1 MRAFLLTKT
10 LINFDS
16 VPNHVMKNFL
26 SLSLITFIIFSCS
39 PGSSLEKKKAQL
51 AEYQAEHDALKIKI
65 ADLEKE
71 IARLDTSA
79 EIRKPKLV
87 TLTPVQSGVFNH
99 YIDVQGTV
107 DSEENIAV
115 QPGMPGQVT
124 KVNVHEGDMVK
135 AGQILAEVDNRVIR
149 ESISQL
155 QTNVD
160 FAKTAFEKQQRLW
173 NQKIGTEIQYLQS
186 KTQFESLQK
195 NMVTLQAQLD
205 MSRIKSPINGMVD
218 AVNIKV
224 GEYAAPGMFGAFRV
238 VNFGKM
244 KVIAKVADSYIGKVK
259 LGNPVRIYLA
269 DINDTIQGKISFI
282 SKVVNPMT
290 RTFDIEIGLGATSTE
305 VRPNMMASLKINDEN
320 IANAMSILSNLVQK
334 DASGSM
340 YVMISEGIAA
350 KMKAR
355 KKLVKTGISS
365 GDRIIVLEGLSGN
378 EQLIEAGYQEVVDG
392 QLISLK

>member
-1 MRAFLLTKT
+1 
-10 LINFDS
+10 
-16 VPNHVMKNFL
+16 MKNFL

>member
-1 MRAFLLTKT
+1 
-10 LINFDS
+10 
-16 VPNHVMKNFL
+16 MKNYL
-26 SLSLITFIIFSCS
+26 SLSFIAFIIFSCS
-39 PGSSLEKKKAQL
+39 PGSGLEKKKAQL

-87 TLTPVQSGVFNH
+87 TLTPVNAGVFNH
-99 YIDVQGTV
+99 YIDVQGTI

-124 KVNVHEGDMVK
+124 KVNVHEGDMVS
-135 AGQILAEVDNRVIR
+135 AGQVLAEVDNRVIR

-195 NMVTLQAQLD
+195 NLVTLQAQLE

-224 GEYAAPGMFGAFRV
+224 GEYAAPGMLGAFRV

-244 KVIAKVADSYIGKVK
+244 KVKAKVADSYIGKVK
-259 LGNPVRIYLA
+259 VGNPVSIYLA
-269 DINDTIQGKISFI
+269 DIKDTIQAKISFV
-282 SKVVNPMT
+282 SRVVNPMT
-290 RTFDIEIGLGATSTE
+290 RTFDIEIGLGSTSPD

-320 IANAMSILSNLVQK
+320 IANAISVLSNLVQK
-334 DASGSM
+334 DASENM
-340 YVMISEGIAA
+340 YVMIAEGSAA

>member
-1 MRAFLLTKT
+1 
-10 LINFDS
+10 
-16 VPNHVMKNFL
+16 MKNFL
-26 SLSLITFIIFSCS
+26 SLSLISFIVFSCS
-39 PGSSLEKKKAQL
+39 SGSGLEKKKAEL
-51 AEYQAEHDALKIKI
+51 AENQAQYDALKIKI

-87 TLTPVQSGVFNH
+87 TLTPVQTGIFNH
-99 YIDVQGTV
+99 YIDVQGTI

-135 AGQILAEVDNRVIR
+135 AGQVLAEVDNRVIR

-173 NQKIGTEIQYLQS
+173 NQKIGTEIQFLQS

-195 NMVTLQAQLD
+195 NMITLQAQLD

-224 GEYAAPGMFGAFRV
+224 GEYAAPGMLGSFRV

-244 KVIAKVADSYIGKVK
+244 KVKAKIADSYIGKVK

-269 DINDTIQGKISFI
+269 DINDTIEGKISFV

-290 RTFDIEIGLGATSTE
+290 RSFDIEIGLGATSTE

-320 IANAMSILSNLVQK
+320 IDNAMSVQSNLVQK
-334 DASGSM
+334 DPSGSM
-340 YVMISEGIAA
+340 YVMISEGRAA
-350 KMKAR
+350 NMKAR

-365 GDRIIVLEGLSGN
+365 GARIIVLEGLSGN

>member
-1 MRAFLLTKT
+1 
-10 LINFDS
+10 
-16 VPNHVMKNFL
+16 MKNFL
-26 SLSLITFIIFSCS
+26 SLSLISFIIFSCS
-39 PGSSLEKKKAQL
+39 SGSGLEKKKAEL
-51 AEYQAEHDALKIKI
+51 AEYQAQHDALKIKI

-224 GEYAAPGMFGAFRV
+224 GEYAAPGMLGAFRV

-244 KVIAKVADSYIGKVK
+244 KVKAKVADSYIGKVK

-269 DINDTIQGKISFI
+269 DINDTIQGKISFV

-290 RTFDIEIGLGATSTE
+290 RTFDIEIDLGATSTD

-320 IANAMSILSNLVQK
+320 IDNAMSVQSNLVQK
-334 DASGSM
+334 DPSGSM
-340 YVMISEGIAA
+340 YVMISEGSAT

-365 GDRIIVLEGLSGN
+365 GARIIVLEGLSGN

>member
-1 MRAFLLTKT
+1 
-10 LINFDS
+10 
-16 VPNHVMKNFL
+16 MKNFL
-26 SLSLITFIIFSCS
+26 SLSLISFIIFSCS
-39 PGSSLEKKKAQL
+39 SGSGLEKKKAEL
-51 AEYQAEHDALKIKI
+51 AENQAQYDALKIKI

-87 TLTPVQSGVFNH
+87 TLTPVQTGIFNH
-99 YIDVQGTV
+99 YIDVQGTI

-135 AGQILAEVDNRVIR
+135 AGQVLAEVDNRVIR

-173 NQKIGTEIQYLQS
+173 NQKIGTEIQFLQS

-195 NMVTLQAQLD
+195 NMITLQAQLD

-224 GEYAAPGMFGAFRV
+224 GEYAAPGMLGSFRV

-244 KVIAKVADSYIGKVK
+244 KVKAKIADSYIGKVK

-269 DINDTIQGKISFI
+269 DIKDTIQGKISFV

-290 RTFDIEIGLGATSTE
+290 RSFDIEIGLGATSTE

-320 IANAMSILSNLVQK
+320 IDNAMSIQSNLVQK
-334 DASGSM
+334 DPSGSM
-340 YVMISEGIAA
+340 YVMISEGLAA
-350 KMKAR
+350 NMKAR

-365 GDRIIVLEGLSGN
+365 GARIIVLEGLSGN

-392 QLISLK
+392 QLISLN

>member
-1 MRAFLLTKT
+1 
-10 LINFDS
+10 
-16 VPNHVMKNFL
+16 MKNFL
-26 SLSLITFIIFSCS
+26 SLSLITFIVFSCS
-39 PGSSLEKKKAQL
+39 PGSGLEKKKAQL

-224 GEYAAPGMFGAFRV
+224 GEYAAPGMMGAFRV

-244 KVIAKVADSYIGKVK
+244 KVKANVADSYIGKVK

-269 DINDTIQGKISFI
+269 DINDTIQGKISFV

-340 YVMISEGIAA
+340 YVMISEGSAA

>member
-1 MRAFLLTKT
+1 
-10 LINFDS
+10 
-16 VPNHVMKNFL
+16 MKNFL
-26 SLSLITFIIFSCS
+26 SLSLISFIVFSCS
-39 PGSSLEKKKAQL
+39 SGSGLEKKKAEL
-51 AEYQAEHDALKIKI
+51 AENQAQYDALKIKI

-87 TLTPVQSGVFNH
+87 TLTPVQTGIFNH
-99 YIDVQGTV
+99 YIDVQGTI

-135 AGQILAEVDNRVIR
+135 AGQVLAEVDNRVIR

-173 NQKIGTEIQYLQS
+173 NQKIGTEIQFLQS

-195 NMVTLQAQLD
+195 NMITLQAQLD

-224 GEYAAPGMFGAFRV
+224 GEYAAPGMLGSFRV

-244 KVIAKVADSYIGKVK
+244 KVKAKIADSYIGKVK

-269 DINDTIQGKISFI
+269 DIKDTIQGKISFV

-290 RTFDIEIGLGATSTE
+290 RSFDIEIGLGATSTE

-320 IANAMSILSNLVQK
+320 IDNAMSVQSNLVQK
-334 DASGSM
+334 DPSGSM
-340 YVMISEGIAA
+340 YVMISEGRAA
-350 KMKAR
+350 NMKAR

-365 GDRIIVLEGLSGN
+365 GARIIVLEGLSGN

>member
-1 MRAFLLTKT
+1 
-10 LINFDS
+10 
-16 VPNHVMKNFL
+16 MKNFL
-26 SLSLITFIIFSCS
+26 SLSLITFNIFSCS
-39 PGSSLEKKKAQL
+39 PGSGLEKKKAQL

-87 TLTPVQSGVFNH
+87 TLTPVNAGVFNH
-99 YIDVQGTV
+99 YIDVQGTI

-124 KVNVHEGDMVK
+124 KVNVHEGDMVS
-135 AGQILAEVDNRVIR
+135 AGQVLAEVDNRVIR

-195 NMVTLQAQLD
+195 NLLTLQAQLE

-224 GEYAAPGMFGAFRV
+224 GEYAAPGMLGAFRV

-244 KVIAKVADSYIGKVK
+244 KVKAKVADSYIGKVK
-259 LGNPVRIYLA
+259 VGNPVSIYLA
-269 DINDTIQGKISFI
+269 DIKDTIQAKISFV
-282 SKVVNPMT
+282 SRVVNPMT
-290 RTFDIEIGLGATSTE
+290 RTFDIEIGLGSTSPD

-320 IANAMSILSNLVQK
+320 IANAISVLSNLVQK
-334 DASGSM
+334 DASENM
-340 YVMISEGIAA
+340 YVMIAEGSAA

>member
-1 MRAFLLTKT
+1 
-10 LINFDS
+10 
-16 VPNHVMKNFL
+16 MKNFL
-26 SLSLITFIIFSCS
+26 SLSFITFIVFSCS
-39 PGSSLEKKKAQL
+39 PGSGLEKKKAQL
-51 AEYQAEHDALKIKI
+51 VKYQAEQEAIKIKI

-87 TLTPVQSGVFNH
+87 TLTPVQTGIFNH
-99 YIDVQGTV
+99 YIDVQGTI

-135 AGQILAEVDNRVIR
+135 AGQVLAEVDNRVIR

-195 NMVTLQAQLD
+195 NMITLQAQLD

-224 GEYAAPGMFGAFRV
+224 GEYAAPGMLGSFRV

-244 KVIAKVADSYIGKVK
+244 KVKAKIADSYIGKVK

-269 DINDTIQGKISFI
+269 DIKDTIEGKISFV

-290 RTFDIEIGLGATSTE
+290 RSFDIEIGLGATSTE

-320 IANAMSILSNLVQK
+320 IGNAISVQSNLVQK
-334 DASGSM
+334 DPSGSM
-340 YVMISEGIAA
+340 YVMISEGRAA
-350 KMKAR
+350 NMKAR

-365 GDRIIVLEGLSGN
+365 GARIIVLEGLSGN

>member
-1 MRAFLLTKT
+1 
-10 LINFDS
+10 
-16 VPNHVMKNFL
+16 MKNFL
-26 SLSLITFIIFSCS
+26 SLSLISFIVFSCS
-39 PGSSLEKKKAQL
+39 SGSGLEKKKAEL
-51 AEYQAEHDALKIKI
+51 AENQAQYDALKIKI

-87 TLTPVQSGVFNH
+87 TLTPVQTGIFNH
-99 YIDVQGTV
+99 YIDVQGTI

-135 AGQILAEVDNRVIR
+135 AGQVLAEVDNRVIR

-195 NMVTLQAQLD
+195 NMITLQAQLD

-224 GEYAAPGMFGAFRV
+224 GEYAAPGMLGSFRV

-244 KVIAKVADSYIGKVK
+244 KVKAKIADSYIGKVT

-269 DINDTIQGKISFI
+269 DIKDTIQGKISFV

-290 RTFDIEIGLGATSTE
+290 RSFDIEIGLGATSTE

-320 IANAMSILSNLVQK
+320 IDNAMSVQSNLVQK
-334 DASGSM
+334 DPSGSM
-340 YVMISEGIAA
+340 YVMISEGRAA
-350 KMKAR
+350 NMKAR

-365 GDRIIVLEGLSGN
+365 GARIIVLEGLSGN

>member
-1 MRAFLLTKT
+1 
-10 LINFDS
+10 
-16 VPNHVMKNFL
+16 MKNFL
-26 SLSLITFIIFSCS
+26 SLSLITFVIFSCS
-39 PGSSLEKKKAQL
+39 PGSGLEKKKAQL

-173 NQKIGTEIQYLQS
+173 NQKIGTEIQFLQS

-224 GEYAAPGMFGAFRV
+224 GEYAAPGMLGAFRV

-244 KVIAKVADSYIGKVK
+244 KVKAKIADSYIGKVK
-259 LGNPVRIYLA
+259 LGNPVRIYLS
-269 DINDTIQGKISFI
+269 DINDTIQGKISFVG
-282 SKVVNPMT
+282 KVVNPMT
-290 RTFDIEIGLGATSTE
+290 RSFDIEIDLGATSTD

-320 IANAMSILSNLVQK
+320 IDNAMSVQSNLVQK
-334 DASGSM
+334 DPSGSM
-340 YVMISEGIAA
+340 YVMISEGSAA
-350 KMKAR
+350 NMKAR

-365 GDRIIVLEGLSGN
+365 GARIIVLEGLSGN

>member
-1 MRAFLLTKT
+1 
-10 LINFDS
+10 
-16 VPNHVMKNFL
+16 MKNFL
-26 SLSLITFIIFSCS
+26 SLSLITFIVFSCS
-39 PGSSLEKKKAQL
+39 PGSGLEKKKAQL

-87 TLTPVQSGVFNH
+87 TLTPVQTGIFNH

-135 AGQILAEVDNRVIR
+135 AGQVLAEVDNRVIR

-173 NQKIGTEIQYLQS
+173 NQKIGTEIQFLQS

-205 MSRIKSPINGMVD
+205 MSRIKSPINGVID

-224 GEYAAPGMFGAFRV
+224 GEYAAPGMMGAFRV

-244 KVIAKVADSYIGKVK
+244 KVKAKVADSYIGKVK

-269 DINDTIQGKISFI
+269 DINDTIQGKISFV

-290 RTFDIEIGLGATSTE
+290 RTFDIEIGLGGTSTE

-320 IANAMSILSNLVQK
+320 IDNAMSIQSNLVQK
-334 DASGSM
+334 DASGNM
-340 YVMISEGIAA
+340 YVMISEGSAA

-355 KKLVKTGISS
+355 KRLVKTGISS
-365 GDRIIVLEGLSGN
+365 GDRMVVLEGLSGN

-392 QLISLK
+392 QMISLK

>member
-1 MRAFLLTKT
+1 
-10 LINFDS
+10 
-16 VPNHVMKNFL
+16 MKNFL
-26 SLSLITFIIFSCS
+26 SLSLISFIIFSCS
-39 PGSSLEKKKAQL
+39 SGSGLEKKKAEL
-51 AEYQAEHDALKIKI
+51 AESQAEYDALKIKI

-87 TLTPVQSGVFNH
+87 TLTPVQTGIFNH
-99 YIDVQGTV
+99 YIDVQGTI

-135 AGQILAEVDNRVIR
+135 AGQVLAEVDNRVIR

-173 NQKIGTEIQYLQS
+173 NQKIGTEIQFLQS

-195 NMVTLQAQLD
+195 NMITLQAQLD

-224 GEYAAPGMFGAFRV
+224 GEYAAPGMLGSFRV

-244 KVIAKVADSYIGKVK
+244 KVKAKIADSYIGKVK

-269 DINDTIQGKISFI
+269 DIKDTIQGKISFV

-290 RTFDIEIGLGATSTE
+290 RSFDIEIGLGATSTE

-320 IANAMSILSNLVQK
+320 IENAISVQSNLVQK
-334 DASGSM
+334 DPSGSM
-340 YVMISEGIAA
+340 YVMISEGRAA
-350 KMKAR
+350 NMKAR

-365 GDRIIVLEGLSGN
+365 GARIIVLEGLSGN

-392 QLISLK
+392 QLISLN

>member
-1 MRAFLLTKT
+1 
-10 LINFDS
+10 
-16 VPNHVMKNFL
+16 MKNFL
-26 SLSLITFIIFSCS
+26 SLSLITFVIFSCS
-39 PGSSLEKKKAQL
+39 PGSGLEKKKAQL

-173 NQKIGTEIQYLQS
+173 NQKIGTEIQFLQS

-224 GEYAAPGMFGAFRV
+224 GEYAAPGMLGAFRV

-244 KVIAKVADSYIGKVK
+244 KVKAKIADSYIGKVK
-259 LGNPVRIYLA
+259 LGNPVRIYLS
-269 DINDTIQGKISFI
+269 DINDTIQGKISFV

-290 RTFDIEIGLGATSTE
+290 RSFDIEIDLGATSTD

-320 IANAMSILSNLVQK
+320 IDNAMSVQSNLVQK
-334 DASGSM
+334 DPSGSM
-340 YVMISEGIAA
+340 YVMISEGSAA
-350 KMKAR
+350 NMKAR

-365 GDRIIVLEGLSGN
+365 GARIIVLEGLSGN

>member
-1 MRAFLLTKT
+1 
-10 LINFDS
+10 
-16 VPNHVMKNFL
+16 MKNFL
-26 SLSLITFIIFSCS
+26 SLSFITFIIFSCS
-39 PGSSLEKKKAQL
+39 SGSGLEKKKAEL
-51 AEYQAEHDALKIKI
+51 AESQAEYDALKIKI

-87 TLTPVQSGVFNH
+87 TLTPVQTGIFNH
-99 YIDVQGTV
+99 YIDVQGTI

-135 AGQILAEVDNRVIR
+135 AGQVLAEVDNRVIR

-173 NQKIGTEIQYLQS
+173 NQKIGTEIQFLQS

-195 NMVTLQAQLD
+195 NMITLQAQLD

-224 GEYAAPGMFGAFRV
+224 GEYAAPGMLGSFRV

-244 KVIAKVADSYIGKVK
+244 KVKAKIADSYIGKVK

-269 DINDTIQGKISFI
+269 DIKDTIQGKISFV

-290 RTFDIEIGLGATSTE
+290 RSFDIEIGLGATSTE

-320 IANAMSILSNLVQK
+320 IDNAMSVQSNLVQK
-334 DASGSM
+334 DPSGSM
-340 YVMISEGIAA
+340 YVMISEGRAA
-350 KMKAR
+350 NMKAR

-365 GDRIIVLEGLSGN
+365 GARIIVLEGLSGN

>member
-1 MRAFLLTKT
+1 
-10 LINFDS
+10 
-16 VPNHVMKNFL
+16 MKNYL
-26 SLSLITFIIFSCS
+26 SLSFIAFIIISCS
-39 PGSSLEKKKAQL
+39 PGSGLEKKKAQL

-87 TLTPVQSGVFNH
+87 TLTMVNAGVFNH
-99 YIDVQGTV
+99 YIDVQGTI

-124 KVNVHEGDMVK
+124 KVNVHEGDMVS
-135 AGQILAEVDNRVIR
+135 AGQVLAEVDNRVIR

-195 NMVTLQAQLD
+195 NLVTLQAQLE

-224 GEYAAPGMFGAFRV
+224 GEYAAPGMLGAFRV

-244 KVIAKVADSYIGKVK
+244 KVKAKVADSYIGKVK
-259 LGNPVRIYLA
+259 VGNPVSIYLA
-269 DINDTIQGKISFI
+269 DIKDTIQAKISFV
-282 SKVVNPMT
+282 SRVVNPMT
-290 RTFDIEIGLGATSTE
+290 RTFDIEIGLGSTSPD

-320 IANAMSILSNLVQK
+320 IADAISVLSNLVQK
-334 DASGSM
+334 DASENM
-340 YVMISEGIAA
+340 YVMIAEGSAA

>member
-1 MRAFLLTKT
+1 
-10 LINFDS
+10 
-16 VPNHVMKNFL
+16 MKNFL
-26 SLSLITFIIFSCS
+26 SLSLITFLVFSCS
-39 PGSSLEKKKAQL
+39 PGSGLEKKKAQL

-218 AVNIKV
+218 AVNIKI
-224 GEYAAPGMFGAFRV
+224 GEYAAPGMLGAFRV

-244 KVIAKVADSYIGKVK
+244 KVKAKIADSYIGKVK
-259 LGNPVRIYLA
+259 LGNPVSIYLA
-269 DINDTIQGKISFI
+269 DIKDTIQGKISFV

-290 RTFDIEIGLGATSTE
+290 RSFDIEIGLGATSTD

-320 IANAMSILSNLVQK
+320 IDNAMSVQSNLVQK
-334 DASGSM
+334 DPSGSM
-340 YVMISEGIAA
+340 YVMISEGSAA
-350 KMKAR
+350 NMKAR

-365 GDRIIVLEGLSGN
+365 GARIIVLEGLSGN

>member
-1 MRAFLLTKT
+1 
-10 LINFDS
+10 
-16 VPNHVMKNFL
+16 MKNFL

-39 PGSSLEKKKAQL
+39 PGSGLEKKKVQL

-107 DSEENIAV
+107 DSEENIAI

-173 NQKIGTEIQYLQS
+173 NQKIGTEIQFLQS

-224 GEYAAPGMFGAFRV
+224 GEYAAPGMLGAFRV

-244 KVIAKVADSYIGKVK
+244 KVKAKVADSYIGKVK
-259 LGNPVRIYLA
+259 LGNLVRIYLA
-269 DINDTIQGKISFI
+269 DINDTIQGKISFV

-320 IANAMSILSNLVQK
+320 IDNAMSILSNLVQK

-340 YVMISEGIAA
+340 YVMISEGSAA

-355 KKLVKTGISS
+355 KRLVKTGISS

>member
-1 MRAFLLTKT
+1 
-10 LINFDS
+10 
-16 VPNHVMKNFL
+16 
-26 SLSLITFIIFSCS
+26 
-39 PGSSLEKKKAQL
+39 
-51 AEYQAEHDALKIKI
+51 
-65 ADLEKE
+65 
-71 IARLDTSA
+71 
-79 EIRKPKLV
+79 
-87 TLTPVQSGVFNH
+87 
-99 YIDVQGTV
+99 
-107 DSEENIAV
+107 
-115 QPGMPGQVT
+115 
-124 KVNVHEGDMVK
+124 MVK
-135 AGQILAEVDNRVIR
+135 AGQVLAEVDNRVIR

-244 KVIAKVADSYIGKVK
+244 KVKAKVADSYIGKVK

-290 RTFDIEIGLGATSTE
+290 RTFDIEIDLGATSTD

-320 IANAMSILSNLVQK
+320 IDNAMSVQSNLVQK
-334 DASGSM
+334 DPSGSM
-340 YVMISEGIAA
+340 YVMISEGSAA
-350 KMKAR
+350 NMKAR

-365 GDRIIVLEGLSGN
+365 GARIIVLEGLSGN

>member
-1 MRAFLLTKT
+1 
-10 LINFDS
+10 
-16 VPNHVMKNFL
+16 MKNFL
-26 SLSLITFIIFSCS
+26 SLSLISFIIFSCS
-39 PGSSLEKKKAQL
+39 SGSGLEKKKAEL
-51 AEYQAEHDALKIKI
+51 AESQAEYDALKIKI

-87 TLTPVQSGVFNH
+87 TLTPVQTGIFNH
-99 YIDVQGTV
+99 YIDVQGTI

-135 AGQILAEVDNRVIR
+135 AGQVLAEVDNRVIR

-160 FAKTAFEKQQRLW
+160 FAKIAFEKQQRLW
-173 NQKIGTEIQYLQS
+173 NQKIGTEIQFLQS

-195 NMVTLQAQLD
+195 NMITLQAQLD
-205 MSRIKSPINGMVD
+205 MSLIKSPINGMVD

-224 GEYAAPGMFGAFRV
+224 GEYAAPGMLGSFRV

-244 KVIAKVADSYIGKVK
+244 KVKAKIADSYIGKVK

-269 DINDTIQGKISFI
+269 DIKDTIQGKISFV

-290 RTFDIEIGLGATSTE
+290 RSFDIEIGLGATSTE

-320 IANAMSILSNLVQK
+320 IDNAMSVQSNLVQK
-334 DASGSM
+334 DPSGSM
-340 YVMISEGIAA
+340 YVMISEGRAA
-350 KMKAR
+350 NMKAR

-365 GDRIIVLEGLSGN
+365 GARIIVLEGLSGN

>member
-1 MRAFLLTKT
+1 
-10 LINFDS
+10 
-16 VPNHVMKNFL
+16 MKNFL
-26 SLSLITFIIFSCS
+26 SLSLITFIVFSCS
-39 PGSSLEKKKAQL
+39 PGSGLEKKKAQL

-87 TLTPVQSGVFNH
+87 TLTPVQTGIFNH

-135 AGQILAEVDNRVIR
+135 AGQVLAEVDNRVIR

-173 NQKIGTEIQYLQS
+173 NQKIGTEIQFLQS

-205 MSRIKSPINGMVD
+205 MSRIKSPINGVVD

-224 GEYAAPGMFGAFRV
+224 GEYAAPGMMGAFRV

-244 KVIAKVADSYIGKVK
+244 KVKAKVADSYIGKVK

-269 DINDTIQGKISFI
+269 DINDTIQGKISFV

-290 RTFDIEIGLGATSTE
+290 RTFDIEIGLGGTSTE

-320 IANAMSILSNLVQK
+320 IDNAMSIQSNLVQK
-334 DASGSM
+334 DASGNM
-340 YVMISEGIAA
+340 YVMISEGSAA

-355 KKLVKTGISS
+355 KRLVKTGISS
-365 GDRIIVLEGLSGN
+365 GDRMVVLEGLSGN

-392 QLISLK
+392 QMISLK